1 VGDVIR
7 PGEEVMQMVLWED
20 DLVIQAKVSP
30 ADVSFLKPGLD
41 VRVKM
46 DANSAA
52 VLMRSLKFSPE

>member
-1 VGDVIR
+1 
-7 PGEEVMQMVLWED
+7 MVLWED